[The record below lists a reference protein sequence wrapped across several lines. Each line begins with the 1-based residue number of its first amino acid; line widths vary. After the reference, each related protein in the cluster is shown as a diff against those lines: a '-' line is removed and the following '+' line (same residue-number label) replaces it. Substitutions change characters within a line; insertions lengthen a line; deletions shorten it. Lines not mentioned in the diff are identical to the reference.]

1 MTSTGPVGV
10 VTIAHGRHDH
20 LRGQLRSL
28 AAGSLAPDVHVV
40 VAMDDPEVERVV
52 GSAAEVVP
60 VDRHPHG
67 LPLARARN
75 LGVRRLLEHGCGVLV
90 LLDVDCIAGPAL
102 LQGYADAVAVDG
114 ATVWSGPVTYLD
126 PPQPGGYDLA
136 RLPDVDA
143 PHPARPAPAPGE
155 LQRGGDPDLFW
166 SLSFAMAAPAWEQ
179 VGGFH
184 EGYVGYG
191 GEDTDF
197 GRLVGLAGLDLGWVG
212 SARAYHQHH
221 PVSSPPVEH
230 LDDLLR
236 NGRLFAERWGSWP
249 MRGWF
254 TALAERGLVERDG
267 AGWRRAGRQ
276 RAGALS
282 LRGR

>member
-1 MTSTGPVGV
+1 MTARTRLGV
-10 VTIAHGRHDH
+10 VTIVHGRHGH

-28 AAGSLAPDVHVV
+28 AAGSSTPDVHVV
-40 VAMDDPEVERVV
+40 VAMDDPEVADVV
-52 GSAAEVVP
+52 GSDAEVVS
-60 VDRHPHG
+60 VDRHADG
-67 LPLARARN
+67 LPLAHARN
-75 LGVRRLLEHGCGVLV
+75 VGARRVLERGCDVLV
-90 LLDVDCIAGPAL
+90 FLDVDCLSGPTL

-114 ATVWSGPVTYLD
+114 ATIWSGPVTYLD
-126 PPQPGGYDLA
+126 PPPPGGYDLA

-184 EGYVGYG
+184 EGFVGYG

-197 GRLVGLAGLDLGWVG
+197 GRLIGLAGLDLGWVG

-230 LDDLLR
+230 LDDMLR

-254 TALAERGLVERDG
+254 DALAERGLVERDG
-267 AGWRRAGRQ
+267 AGWRRAD
-276 RAGALS
+276 ALS
-282 LRGR
+282 ARALTVRGR